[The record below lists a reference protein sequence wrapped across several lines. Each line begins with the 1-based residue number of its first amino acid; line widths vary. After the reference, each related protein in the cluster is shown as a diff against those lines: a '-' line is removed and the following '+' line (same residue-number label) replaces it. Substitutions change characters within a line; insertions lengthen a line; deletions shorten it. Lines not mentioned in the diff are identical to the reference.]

1 MMRPFYISAAV
12 LLALGGSATAETK
25 SQQPYAGQQNR
36 AISSLSAKD
45 LDALS
50 KGQGWGLAKPAELN
64 GYPGP
69 IHVLELADRLNLSQQ
84 QVVRVREVYREMNA
98 AARRIGQQYMESEAA
113 LDALF
118 KSGTAAPDSLK
129 SALTLSSRLRAELRA
144 AHLNAHI
151 KTLPLLTQHQRH
163 LYTQLRGY
171 SNKGSHSGHAH

>member
-1 MMRPFYISAAV
+1 MIEKLVLTTSA
-12 LLALGGSATAETK
+12 LLLVSGSAMAESK
-25 SQQPYAGQQNR
+25 ANQPYAGQEKR
-36 AISSLSAKD
+36 SVSSLSAAD
-45 LDALS
+45 LNALK

-69 IHVLELADRLNLSQQ
+69 IHVLELADRLGLSKAQIS
-84 QVVRVREVYREMNA
+84 QVRTIYKEMNA
-98 AARRIGQQYMESEAA
+98 NARRIGKALVQSEVE

-118 KSGTAAPDSLK
+118 KSGSATPDALK
-129 SALTLSSRLRAELRA
+129 RVLEKSSQLRADLRA

-151 KTLPLLTQHQRH
+151 KTVPLLTQHQRH

>member
-1 MMRPFYISAAV
+1 MIKKLV
-12 LLALGGSATAETK
+12 LIPPALILMSSLVLAESK
-25 SQQPYAGQQNR
+25 PSQPYAGQEKR
-36 AISSLSAKD
+36 SVSSLSASD
-45 LDALS
+45 LNALK

-69 IHVLELADRLNLSQQ
+69 IHVLELAENLELSKAQISQ
-84 QVVRVREVYREMNA
+84 VRAIYNEMNA
-98 AARRIGQQYMESEAA
+98 NARRIGRAFVQSEVE

-118 KSGTAAPDSLK
+118 KTGSATPDALK
-129 SALTLSSRLRAELRA
+129 RALEKSSQLRAELRA

-151 KTLPLLTQHQRH
+151 KTVPLLTQHQRH